1 MQNDDKGG
9 TNDKIPPKQER
20 KHCQERRQC
29 WSSSISLF
37 PTVFFKAIYK
47 SYFLMGGKT
56 GLCLKE
62 FKSHKHLFFF
72 DRIYD
77 NLLYVPSSFLLCP
90 LTSEKW
96 KTYIII

>member
-1 MQNDDKGG
+1 MTKFLPNRKENIVRKGDSAG
-9 TNDKIPPKQER
+9 LPAYLF
-20 KHCQERRQC
+20 
-29 WSSSISLF
+29 SS
-37 PTVFFKAIYK
+37 FFKAIYK
-47 SYFLMGGKT
+47 SYFLMGGRT

-62 FKSHKHLFFF
+62 FKSHAHLFFFF